1 MIPGIDAYSFHRYF
15 GELYPGLEVAPDKAM
30 SVWDF
35 IDLSVELGVAAV
47 SLESCFLPVGDR
59 ALTTALAARL
69 DRAGLDRV
77 WAWGHPRGLHS
88 GAAPQA
94 LDEARA
100 SLADA
105 VAVGATVMR
114 ICAGGRGT
122 RPARWEDHKAALLPL
137 LTPLVREAKALGIA
151 LAVENHIDLLADEMV
166 DLIETIGSDHLGVC
180 LDTANNLRLYE
191 NPKEV
196 IRKLAPYAKATHI
209 KDIEARGGDPGTIGF
224 WPSVPAG
231 RGVIDL
237 RDAFEHLQASGY
249 RGVLAVEI
257 DYLSPR
263 FGTEAEAVAESLHHI
278 RCLLAGLQAPAA

>member
-1 MIPGIDAYSFHRYF
+1 MQLGIDAYSFHRYF
-15 GELYPGLEVAPDKAM
+15 GELYPGLETAPDQPM
-30 SVWDF
+30 TVWDF
-35 IDLSVELGVAAV
+35 IDLSVDLGVRAV

-59 ALTTALAARL
+59 ALTAALAARL
-69 DRAGLDRV
+69 DRAGMERV
-77 WAWGHPRGLHS
+77 WAWGHPRGLQS
-88 GAAPQA
+88 GAAPAA

-105 VAVGATVMR
+105 AAVGARVMR

-122 RPARWEDHKAALLPL
+122 RPASWAAHKAALLPL
-137 LTPLVREAKALGIA
+137 LTPLLRDAKALGVV
-151 LAVENHIDLLADEMV
+151 LAIENHIDLLADEMV

-191 NPKEV
+191 NPKTV

-209 KDIEARGGDPGTIGF
+209 KDIEARGGDPATIAF

-237 RDAFEHLQASGY
+237 GFALQELRAHGY
-249 RGVLAVEI
+249 AGVLAVEI
-257 DYLSPR
+257 DWLAPGYGS
-263 FGTEAEAVAESLHHI
+263 EAAAVAESLAHL
-278 RCLLAGLQAPAA
+278 RGLLERV